1 MSDLH
6 EAADGISR
14 RAYMERI
21 RQLEKEKDELRGD
34 LRSREMELAHVYREL
49 EEAHRKA
56 EQLTAALQRRA
67 A

>member
-1 MSDLH
+1 MSDLSEVATGLH
-6 EAADGISR
+6 R
-14 RAYMERI
+14 RVYLERI